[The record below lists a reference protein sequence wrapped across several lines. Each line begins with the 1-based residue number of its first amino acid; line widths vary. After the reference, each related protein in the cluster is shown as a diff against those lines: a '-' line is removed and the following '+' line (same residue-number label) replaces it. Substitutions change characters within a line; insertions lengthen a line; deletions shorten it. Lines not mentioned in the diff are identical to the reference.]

1 MYIQMEH
8 TMTTTIQRWGN
19 SQGIR
24 IPQAFLKQLHI
35 SVGDTV
41 DFALGEN
48 EIIIRPMRR
57 NKHTLSELLKNLP
70 KNLKAQ
76 EYDWG
81 KPVGREE
88 W

>member
-1 MYIQMEH
+1 
-8 TMTTTIQRWGN
+8 MTTTIQRWGN

-57 NKHTLSELLKNLP
+57 NKHTLS
-70 KNLKAQ
+70 
-76 EYDWG
+76 
-81 KPVGREE
+81 
-88 W
+88 